1 MDRSAL
7 EGLTREHRKR
17 DFKQT
22 PARLRMTHSWIVS
35 LLVWTAA
42 VLAVGSALVS
52 FPKHRQVEE
61 MGDTVTLTCHTDFKG
76 PIQWTHS
83 VEGDL
88 DHEGKDLTLPD
99 FNEAMTGTYSCW
111 DEGRLLHSLH
121 VFLADIP
128 DSTTPELKC
137 WAENYNCSFQC
148 SWVHPHYAAVR
159 LRNERDSGEWV
170 SPSSEGVFRVSHS
183 TDHSSEDLRP
193 LKLTLEALNQERI
206 LQLNKTFYL
215 RDIIHPPSPKLQ
227 WSVSAEGEVLEVD
240 LQPADSWAT
249 PTSYYPLEYQIE
261 YLKKDNGK
269 KEQQLCCEEEEKQC
283 WTEVKCQVHVRVTR
297 FRVRSRDPLV
307 KSHWGQWT
315 SWENVGKKGSKKGKN
330 G

>member
-1 MDRSAL
+1 
-7 EGLTREHRKR
+7 
-17 DFKQT
+17 
-22 PARLRMTHSWIVS
+22 
-35 LLVWTAA
+35 
-42 VLAVGSALVS
+42 
-52 FPKHRQVEE
+52 

-215 RDIIHPPSPKLQ
+215 RDIT
-227 WSVSAEGEVLEVD
+227 EGEVLEVD

-269 KEQQLCCEEEEKQC
+269 
-283 WTEVKCQVHVRVTR
+283 VHVRVTR

-315 SWENVGKKGSKKGKN
+315 SWENVIYN
-330 G
+330 